1 MMTLMTIAGRITVRM
16 TPNVIQS
23 VLLDPSET
31 EKEKI
36 IISYYLSYYF
46 QNNNSIFYNYF
57 HNYTSLI
64 ITNIS
69 FCYRPIVKIVKNKKD
84 NVH

>member
-1 MMTLMTIAGRITVRM
+1 MMTIAERIAARK
-16 TPNVIQS
+16 TPNVIQC

-31 EKEKI
+31 EKENI

-64 ITNIS
+64 IANIS